1 MRTLSSFSSILFLAF
16 CLMGCQS
23 TSSTL
28 KIGLKE
34 NASMADS
41 ATSKIYIY
49 QKGDQQ
55 SIHSEVINYLSILYP
70 FKDKENKGIVKTTT
84 RSISTLGS
92 NDLAQTEIEISP
104 LFFAKKGPEV
114 KAYSKI
120 IKADNIEYRDA
131 CLFAKKYGG
140 DSYEDFYSIIN
151 PLNGEELM
159 TYTNDYIDAVI
170 PDSKSRRFIGFLSSK
185 CEHFAQLEKKAKNQ
199 IGVFTYASNAQ
210 KISSFSIAVNDDAI
224 YKVFS
229 MYTPNMQ
236 FVSSNKDYKILD
248 DGRRLGL
255 MTLKENAK
263 QEDFS
268 KFDIEITFYYGEEV
282 QEIKV
287 ILPVT
292 NDAIDINKIVYDKKI
307 FSIQSIL

>member
-1 MRTLSSFSSILFLAF
+1 
-16 CLMGCQS
+16 
-23 TSSTL
+23 
-28 KIGLKE
+28 
-34 NASMADS
+34 MADS

-84 RSISTLGS
+84 RSISTVGS

-185 CEHFAQLEKKAKNQ
+185 CEHFAQLEKKEKNQ